1 MDKQNY
7 GDAELKMGP
16 KISNKYGD
24 KSFKSSIPILGG
36 LISEYVSVKAVCEE
50 IIGNITVEIIDKT
63 HSDKTHNI
71 IDTDRTHIYGD
82 TVNYTYYLMRSYPYD
97 ENTPYMTILNRETYL
112 EPVDIKP
119 GKLYTMTF
127 KYNDLSLIICDKT
140 SYNKGTF
147 LLDSSS
153 FLNMIGFKQVLLYDK
168 DIMLKDHHSGILHEK
183 DRIEDVSHKDHII
196 GLFNA
201 ETFHSW
207 R

>member
-1 MDKQNY
+1 MDKKNY
-7 GDAELKMGP
+7 EDAELKVGP
-16 KISNKYGD
+16 KISNRYGA
-24 KSFKSSIPILGG
+24 KSIISTLGRSIDD
-36 LISEYVSVKAVCEE
+36 YVSVKAVCDDVIDKITGE
-50 IIGNITVEIIDKT
+50 II
-63 HSDKTHNI
+63 
-71 IDTDRTHIYGD
+71 DRTHICGD

-112 EPVDIKP
+112 DPVDIKP

-127 KYNDLSLIICDKT
+127 KYNDLSLIMCDKT
-140 SYNKGTF
+140 LYNKGTF
-147 LLDSSS
+147 VLGSSL

-168 DIMLKDHHSGILHEK
+168 DIMPKDHHSGILHEK
-183 DRIEDVSHKDHII
+183 DRIENVSYKDHRI